1 MKYPIYIP
9 SKGRAD
15 NQKTVQLLE
24 SQGIT
29 NYKVV
34 IEKNDYGN
42 YGQYLS
48 SKNTLVLPS
57 SNYGT
62 VTVAR
67 NYAIEHSK
75 RMGYKKHWQLDDDI
89 GKIYLHNKGK
99 VMHTDINKIF
109 SDIENTLEKKQL
121 SPILLAGLTTSASFL
136 ASKTKD
142 YTLNTSLTSCVL
154 ITNTPLRFRIKML
167 EDTDYQLRILKQG
180 DSILKF
186 NNYAFAYTTQ
196 LKQIGGY
203 TSIYNDTAKRMEGLK
218 EFLDLYPE
226 VSPEIIKKPNG
237 MLKIKNI
244 RFVWAKYKKNN
255 QILLKHL

>member
-15 NQKTVQLLE
+15 NQKTVKLLE
-24 SQGIT
+24 ENNIK

-34 IEKNDYGN
+34 VEENEY
-42 YGQYLS
+42 
-48 SKNTLVLPS
+48 SKYNEFISVRNLLRLPS

-62 VTVAR
+62 VSVAR

-75 RMGYKKHWQLDDDI
+75 KMGYTKHWQLDDDI
-89 GKIYLHNKGK
+89 GKIYLHDKGK
-99 VMHTDINKIF
+99 VIHEDINKVL

-167 EDTDYQLRILKQG
+167 EDTDYQLRILKQRG
-180 DSILKF
+180 SILKF